1 MLVVIDTNILV
12 SALWSRNGT
21 PAKILS
27 LVLNGKIV
35 PCVDFRILREYR
47 AVLER
52 PKFGFSKP
60 EIDTLLGWFEDY
72 GFSVVAEPL
81 DEEFLDEADKKFYE
95 VAKQCGAILITGN
108 RKHFPQDPCV
118 VGAAEF
124 LEFYQ
129 GK

>member
-81 DEEFLDEADKKFYE
+81 DEEFWMRRTKSFMKS
-95 VAKQCGAILITGN
+95 QSN
-108 RKHFPQDPCV
+108 
-118 VGAAEF
+118 AAQF
-124 LEFYQ
+124 
-129 GK
+129 